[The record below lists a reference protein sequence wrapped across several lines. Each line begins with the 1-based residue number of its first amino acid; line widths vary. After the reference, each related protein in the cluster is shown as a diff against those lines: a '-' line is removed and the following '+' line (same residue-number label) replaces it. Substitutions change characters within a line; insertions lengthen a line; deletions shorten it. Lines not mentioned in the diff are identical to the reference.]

1 MKSDHLHIISF
12 DIPYPA
18 NYGGVIDVF
27 YKLKALKE
35 NGIKVTLH
43 CFQYGNRAASN
54 ELKNLCKK
62 VYYYPRKAS
71 FASHLSLK
79 PYIVKSRSA
88 KELINNLLKDND
100 PILFEGL
107 HTSDL
112 LSHPNL
118 KDRFKIYRESNIE
131 HHYYYSLAKSSR
143 SLFKKAFYLIES
155 LKLLA
160 FQAKLKHADLM
171 LTVSRVDQQYLSL
184 RFPTLDVKYLP
195 SFHENDEVQGE
206 VGQGDYALFHG
217 NLSVEENERSA
228 IYLIKEIFSE
238 LDYPLVIAGGNPSKH
253 LHQLADKHKHIK
265 IIANPNDDQMQSL
278 LKEAQVNIM
287 ITFQATGLKLKLLN
301 ALYQGRYCICNSNML
316 SGTSLSAI
324 CAIADTKEELIEK
337 INILKERKFGPKCQK
352 HRGTFL
358 KQHYNNANQAQ
369 KLIKL
374 LAGR

>member
-1 MKSDHLHIISF
+1 MKPDHLHIISF

-43 CFQYGNRAASN
+43 CFQYGNRTASD
-54 ELKNLCKK
+54 ELENLCEN
-62 VYYYPRKAS
+62 VFYYHRKTGI
-71 FASHLSLK
+71 ASHLSFK
-79 PYIVKSRSA
+79 PYIVKSRRS
-88 KELINNLLKDND
+88 KEVLNNLLKDND

-107 HTSDL
+107 HTCDL
-112 LSHPNL
+112 LSHPKL

-131 HHYYYSLAKSSR
+131 HHYYYSLARSSR
-143 SLFKKAFYLIES
+143 SLLKKAFYLIES

-160 FQAKLKHADLM
+160 FQSKLKHADLM

-184 RFPTLDVKYLP
+184 RFPNIEVKYLP
-195 SFHENDEVQGE
+195 SFHENDEVRGELGQGE
-206 VGQGDYALFHG
+206 YALFHG

-238 LDYPLVIAGGNPSKH
+238 LDYPLVIAGGDPSKH
-253 LHQLADKHKHIK
+253 LVRLADKFENIS
-265 IIANPNDDQMQSL
+265 IISNPDHEEMQKL

-324 CAIADTKEELIEK
+324 CAIADTKVELIDK

-352 HRGTFL
+352 HRGAFL
-358 KQHYNNANQAQ
+358 KQHYYNANQAE